1 MERKYRNAYYTGLI
15 ASCLYCLYLL
25 INEGIESAIP
35 IVCIF
40 TFMNLAFFITKEN

>member
-1 MERKYRNAYYTGLI
+1 MDKKYRNAYYTGLI

-25 INEGIESAIP
+25 INEEFESAIP

-40 TFMNLAFFITKEN
+40 TLMNIAFFITR